1 MFADNARS
9 RIAREFFYTLNAMK
23 DHYRALLHMDE
34 DHPVSV
40 GSMLVLM
47 AIYMLREEGKKYI
60 RPLDI
65 VEHTMLP
72 KSSVYRIMNDL
83 TDADVLQNNVG
94 EYICTARTPDFLLN
108 PTELYSKP
116 IAQVRETNYE
126 TQEKIE
132 QAVAQMEAKTRKI
145 ISEEMNRQSIAP
157 QGYGG
162 IEDMKQKAREMPM
175 APIVM
180 RDQSAP
186 VLGDANPFKKKKDIP
201 DPLDEDIN
209 EEDNNEIEEDMK
221 DFFL

>member
-1 MFADNARS
+1 MFADTPRS

-23 DHYRALLHMDE
+23 DHYRALLHMEE

-83 TDADVLQNNVG
+83 TDAAVLQNNVG
-94 EYICTARTPDFLLN
+94 EYICAARTPDFLLN
-108 PTELYSKP
+108 PTELYNKP
-116 IAQVRETNYE
+116 ITQVRETDYE
-126 TQEKIE
+126 AQEKIDRALE
-132 QAVAQMEAKTRKI
+132 QMEQKTRKI
-145 ISEEMNRQSIAP
+145 ILEEMSKQNTAP

-162 IEDMKQKAREMPM
+162 IEDMKQQAKEMPM
-175 APIVM
+175 SPIIM
-180 RDQSAP
+180 RDQNIP
-186 VLGDANPFKKKKDIP
+186 PLGEANPFKKKKGVP